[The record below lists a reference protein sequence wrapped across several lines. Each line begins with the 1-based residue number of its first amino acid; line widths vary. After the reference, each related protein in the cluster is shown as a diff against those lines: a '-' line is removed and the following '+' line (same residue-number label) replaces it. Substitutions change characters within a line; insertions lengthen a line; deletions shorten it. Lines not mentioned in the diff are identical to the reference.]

1 MEEFLI
7 VSVNDEEDGVDPG
20 TGVVVV
26 VVGGAA
32 VLESAF
38 AGGDSEEEDVD
49 EADLV

>member
-7 VSVNDEEDGVDPG
+7 VSVKDDVDPG

-38 AGGDSEEEDVD
+38 AGDDSEGEDVD